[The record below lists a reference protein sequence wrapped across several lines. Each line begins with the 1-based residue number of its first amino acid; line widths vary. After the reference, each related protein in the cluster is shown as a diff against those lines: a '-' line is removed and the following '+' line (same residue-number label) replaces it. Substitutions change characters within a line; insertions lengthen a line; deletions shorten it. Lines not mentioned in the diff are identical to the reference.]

1 VPEPPARMMP
11 RIGTTIPE
19 SAVERLHDGRPSPT
33 IGDMGRSTHAGMFRV
48 RFVAALTVMYVFVVL
63 VVTLWPTTVDNGLDP
78 YINRLLAKLWSKG
91 VPTFVDYGFIEF
103 SANIVFFVPVGF
115 LLGVLLSYRFWWLAP
130 IGGGLLSAA
139 VETAQ
144 RLFLPGRVSSFGDV
158 VANTSGALVG
168 CLVAV
173 AVRMLI
179 LHRDTLVIRD
189 VLEGRRASNGLPVR
203 K

>member
-1 VPEPPARMMP
+1 MP
-11 RIGTTIPE
+11 RT
-19 SAVERLHDGRPSPT
+19 
-33 IGDMGRSTHAGMFRV
+33 THAGAFRV
-48 RFVAALTVMYVFVVL
+48 RFVAVLTVLYVVVVL
-63 VVTLWPTTVDNGLDP
+63 VVTLWPTTVDRGLDP
-78 YINRLLAKLWSKG
+78 YIERLLEKLWSKG

-115 LLGVLLSYRFWWLAP
+115 LLGLLFPYRLWWLAVV
-130 IGGGLLSAA
+130 GGGLLSAA

-144 RLFLPGRVSSFGDV
+144 GLFLPGRVSSIDDV
-158 VANTSGALVG
+158 IANTTGAVVG

-179 LHRDTLVIRD
+179 LHRDVLVILD
-189 VLEGRRASNGLPVR
+189 VSEGRRASNGLPVA